1 MMTRSLTLVA
11 VAALLA
17 AASWLLRPSNWA
29 HHGVTLVP
37 SNVTLR
43 PGERAVV
50 RLVNNEADVVALR
63 FRLRF
68 DESIVA
74 LDTIEPEHRS
84 ILTGGNAINLPSR
97 QRPGLVEVPGSA
109 VIGGRVFRPSAPVY
123 SFVVRG
129 VNPGT
134 ATLTVEDLTVVDL
147 GDAERTVHASLSRV
161 TVRAR

>member
-1 MMTRSLTLVA
+1 MMTRSLTLVS

-17 AASWLLRPSNWA
+17 AVSWLLRPSDWA
-29 HHGVTLVP
+29 HHGATLQP

-68 DESIVA
+68 DESIVV
-74 LDTIEPEHRS
+74 LDTIEPEHSS
-84 ILTGGNAINLPSR
+84 IQTGGNAINLPIR

-109 VIGGRVFRPSAPVY
+109 VIGGRVFRPCAPVY

-134 ATLTVEDLTVVDL
+134 TTLMVEDLTVVDL
-147 GDAERTVHASLSRV
+147 GDAERAVPALPSRV

>member
-1 MMTRSLTLVA
+1 MMIRSLAFAA
-11 VAALLA
+11 VVALLA
-17 AASWLLRPSNWA
+17 AASWLLRSSDWA
-29 HHGVTLVP
+29 HHGATLEP

-68 DESIVA
+68 DESIIV
-74 LDTIEPEHRS
+74 LDTIEPEHKS
-84 ILTGGNAINLPSR
+84 ILIGGNAINLPSR
-97 QRPGLVEVPGSA
+97 EQPGLVEVPGSA

-123 SFVVRG
+123 RFAVRG
-129 VNPGT
+129 LNPGT
-134 ATLTVEDLTVVDL
+134 TTLAVEDLIVVDL
-147 GDAERTVHASLSRV
+147 GDAERAVPASPSRV